1 MGQDSD
7 TVVQIRPMISTNEI
21 VLRLLA
27 ALVFSGAVGLQR
39 ELTGKTAGMRTH
51 ILVGV
56 GAASYTLVSGYAFE
70 TTAASVD
77 RIAAQVVSGIG
88 FIGGGAILKERG
100 SIKGLTTAAGLWAAA
115 ALGMAAG
122 AGLYTI
128 SIVASL
134 VVLLTLVVLRRV
146 EKRMPGGRLE
156 TWALQVSLDSENTV
170 EEVRKA
176 VAPVCGKILLIGLES
191 GGEVRATFSVK
202 VPRHYDIAPLTQ
214 QLRTVGA
221 RSVAWR
227 AGGNAEGDDVG

>member
-1 MGQDSD
+1 
-7 TVVQIRPMISTNEI
+7 MISTYDI

-27 ALVFSGAVGLQR
+27 ALLFSGAVGLQR

-56 GAASYTLVSGYAFE
+56 GAALYTLVSGYTFG
-70 TTAASVD
+70 TTAANAD

-122 AGLYTI
+122 AGLYTMGI
-128 SIVASL
+128 AASL

-146 EKRMPGGRLE
+146 EKRVLRRKLE
-156 TWALQVSLDSENTV
+156 TWSLNVSLDSEIAV

-176 VAPVCGKILLIGLES
+176 VTPNCCRISLIGLAS
-191 GGEVRATFSVK
+191 GSEVRATFSVE
-202 VPRHYDIAPLTQ
+202 VPHHYDIATLTQ

-227 AGGNAEGDDVG
+227 AGGNAEVDDVG

>member
-1 MGQDSD
+1 
-7 TVVQIRPMISTNEI
+7 MISTYEI

-27 ALVFSGAVGLQR
+27 ALLFSGAVGLQR

-56 GAASYTLVSGYAFE
+56 GAALYTLVSGYAFG
-70 TTAASVD
+70 TTAANAD

-128 SIVASL
+128 GVAASL

-146 EKRMPGGRLE
+146 EKRMLGGRLE
-156 TWALQVSLDSENTV
+156 TWILHVSLDGEIAV
-170 EEVRKA
+170 EQVRQA
-176 VAPVCGKILLIGLES
+176 VAPNCRKVSLIGLVS
-191 GGEVRATFSVK
+191 GSEVRATFSVE
-202 VPRHYDIAPLTQ
+202 VPRHHDIATLTQ
-214 QLRTVGA
+214 QVRAVGA
-221 RSVAWR
+221 RSVVWR
-227 AGGNAEGDDVG
+227 AGGNAEVEDVR